1 MPAHLVPPTSPF
13 GRRRLVMGAAAAAA
27 GLALT
32 PSLAGADDGHDNHN
46 HDHDAPIP
54 KPIPGG
60 LDVSPHPLGTI
71 HVWAA
76 GKSGIT
82 LPYSHGQL
90 QGIDTEPTTI
100 GDFSGVSAVA
110 FHVGTATGKDG
121 KRYNLETDM
130 RVFAGN
136 YIAANGQRRQGAF
149 GLI

>member
-1 MPAHLVPPTSPF
+1 MPAYLALRASPV
-13 GRRRLVMGAAAAAA
+13 GRRRLIMGAAAAAA

-32 PSLAGADDGHDNHN
+32 PSVVAADDGRGN

-60 LDVSPHPLGTI
+60 LAVGDPLGTI

-82 LPYSHGQL
+82 LPFSHGQL

-110 FHVGTATGKDG
+110 FHVGTATGKNG

-130 RVFAGN
+130 RIFAGT

>member
-1 MPAHLVPPTSPF
+1 MPAHLALPRSSF
-13 GRRRLVMGAAAAAA
+13 SRRRLVTGAAAAAA

-32 PSLAGADDGHDNHN
+32 PALAAADDGRDN
-46 HDHDAPIP
+46 HDHAAPIP

-60 LDVSPHPLGTI
+60 LDVSPHPLETI

-76 GKSGIT
+76 GKAGIT
-82 LPYSHGQL
+82 LPFSHAQL
-90 QGIDTEPTTI
+90 QGTDTEPTTI

-130 RVFAGN
+130 RVFAGT
-136 YIAANGQRRQGAF
+136 YVAANGQRRRGAF